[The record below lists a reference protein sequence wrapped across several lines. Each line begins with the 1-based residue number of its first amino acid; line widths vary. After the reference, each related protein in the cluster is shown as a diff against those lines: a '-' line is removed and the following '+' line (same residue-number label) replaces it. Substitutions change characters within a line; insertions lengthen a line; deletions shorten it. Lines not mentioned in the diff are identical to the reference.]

1 MNVCRVSP
9 YGNPHSADK
18 QCESLK
24 QKHAR
29 LSKMQI
35 APFIQEKSEAQCEII
50 PFEQIHT
57 LWKHKH
63 GHSEGKKA
71 FRRFKKGQKHYE
83 TTSYGFIYGAQG
95 ACSDG
100 NVH

>member
-1 MNVCRVSP
+1 MNACRVFT

-35 APFIQEKSEAQCEII
+35 ATFIQEKSDARCEII
-50 PFEQIHT
+50 PFEQIHA
-57 LWKHKH
+57 LQKHEQ
-63 GHSEGKKA
+63 GHSEGKKP
-71 FRRFKKGQKHYE
+71 FRRFKKGQKHYV

-95 ACSDG
+95 TCSDG
-100 NVH
+100 NVR